1 MVTPTWPAFFRRWVQ
16 YFPHRVRALDIRIL
30 RGFIATAKQHVERL
44 ARSIVIDAVPRT
56 KINAWLAQ
64 AFADRPDIARI
75 AICQPVNARLNLR
88 ASRVDGAKAH
98 LLTSLKQFII
108 GKPLMAVVNS

>member
-1 MVTPTWPAFFRRWVQ
+1 M
-16 YFPHRVRALDIRIL
+16 RALDIRIL

-44 ARSIVIDAVPRT
+44 ARWIVIDALPRT

-64 AFADRPDIARI
+64 AFANRPDIARI

-88 ASRVDGAKAH
+88 ASLRILQSFEPPIKCVRALNFEHEAVY
-98 LLTSLKQFII
+98 TI
-108 GKPLMAVVNS
+108 GDSV